1 MVKLISHRAL
11 QYIVYTYNMFVYQK
25 NLYKH
30 FIWHLLLKEQTKN
43 HMNNVGLYLDLN
55 DFLAFG

>member
-1 MVKLISHRAL
+1 
-11 QYIVYTYNMFVYQK
+11 MFVYQK

-30 FIWHLLLKEQTKN
+30 FIWRLLLKEQTKI

-55 DFLAFG
+55 DFLAYG

>member
-1 MVKLISHRAL
+1 
-11 QYIVYTYNMFVYQK
+11 MFVYQK

-55 DFLAFG
+55 DFLAFGYLVIAAYW